1 MSMDKYLMVEI
12 FAVQPLAHVMSNS
25 DIDYATA
32 AWALVVLSQS
42 L

>member
-1 MSMDKYLMVEI
+1 MVEI
-12 FAVQPLAHVMSNS
+12 FAVQSLAHAISNS